1 MFKFTLLYLPIL
13 IGFLVR
19 HFTWPRKWPTLLG
32 ALLVPLGLLLAI
44 GRFFDPRTF
53 TTPGLAI
60 PYFFIAM
67 MCYFCGMMI
76 ANVLR
81 HHRSKA

>member
-1 MFKFTLLYLPIL
+1 MFRFSLLYLPIL

-19 HFTWPRKWPTLLG
+19 HFTWPRKWPTWAG
-32 ALLVPLGLLLAI
+32 GLLVPLTLLALI
-44 GRFFDPRTF
+44 GRSFDPRTF
-53 TTPGLAI
+53 STLGLAI

-67 MCYFCGMMI
+67 LSYFVGVMI

-81 HHRSKA
+81 HHRSRR